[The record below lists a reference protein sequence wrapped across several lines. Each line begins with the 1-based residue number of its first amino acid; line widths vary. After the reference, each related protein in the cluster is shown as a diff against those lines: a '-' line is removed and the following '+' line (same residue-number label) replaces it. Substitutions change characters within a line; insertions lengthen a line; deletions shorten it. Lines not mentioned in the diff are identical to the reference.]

1 MMPQPSLATQGL
13 SAWLRGPEEPQG
25 LRARSVAADSAAVG
39 GEGWADLQGL
49 AASTEAV

>member
-25 LRARSVAADSAAVG
+25 LRARSVAAVRLRLRFLEQVLAGAAVRRPP
-39 GEGWADLQGL
+39 L
-49 AASTEAV
+49 